1 MYSHARRHLATALT
15 ALIVVSPIV
24 PIVAWSVN
32 ATEARHESDCIDAV
46 VFSSTNV
53 ATIRSGRARV
63 SRTCPGRTVPII
75 EPSRS
80 ILTTIDIRNINP

>member
-1 MYSHARRHLATALT
+1 MGVLRAMYPGARFLH
-15 ALIVVSPIV
+15 IVRDPY
-24 PIVAWSVN
+24 
-32 ATEARHESDCIDAV
+32 V

-80 ILTTIDIRNINP
+80 TLATIDIRNINP